1 MNPGHEVI
9 EVNFEELAELV
20 ERARQGQPLG
30 EADCQRLKEAIQALR
45 YLIEQIGDQD
55 ATISRLRALLAKPS
69 TEKTSKVLEQAGLQV
84 PPPSRLPPKQNQNKK
99 PKPGHGRNG
108 AAEYRGARRIKI
120 AHASLKPGDRCP
132 ECLKGKVYEQKEPA
146 FRIRVVGQAPIA
158 ATVYELERLRC
169 NLCGEIYEAKAPEGV
184 GEKKYDES
192 AGAMIGLLR
201 YGSGVPWCR
210 LERLEASLGIPLPA
224 STQCEIV
231 AEVAEGIRPALEE
244 LIRQAAQGEVFY
256 NDDTRMKILAL
267 ARASPQRAE
276 GEVEDPEPS
285 RSDGSSSSRERTG
298 LFTSGIV
305 STTRQGQ
312 RIALFFTG
320 RNHAGENLA
329 RVFVERAKG
338 LAPPIQMS
346 DALSRNVPKL
356 ERKLEIL
363 WGNCNTHARR
373 HFVQVTPN
381 FPQECRF
388 VLETWRKVYRYE
400 RKAKAQGLT
409 PEARLRFHQEHSE
422 PLMKQLHTW
431 FEAQFAEKRVE
442 PNSGLGKAIT
452 YCLKRWH
459 RLTLFLRE
467 PGAPLDSNIV
477 ERALKKCIL
486 HRTNSLFYKT
496 ENGAEV
502 GDLFMSLIHTCELNG
517 VNPFEYLTE
526 LQKHAEELAKH
537 PAAWMPWNY
546 RQALQPTGTSQPP
559 A

>member
-1 MNPGHEVI
+1 MKAKQPAREVLD
-9 EVNFEELAELV
+9 VNLPELEALLERLRQESLDEESYQKLQSL
-20 ERARQGQPLG
+20 L
-30 EADCQRLKEAIQALR
+30 EAFR
-45 YLIEQIGDQD
+45 YLVEQIGDKD
-55 ATISRLRALLAKPS
+55 ATISRLRALLMKPS
-69 TEKTSKVLEQAGLQV
+69 TEKTSKVLEQAGIQV
-84 PPPSRLPPKQNQNKK
+84 PLHYHPPPKAKGP

-108 AAEYRGARRIKI
+108 AQAYRCARRIKI

-132 ECLKGKVYEQKEPA
+132 ECLKGKVYEQKDPA
-146 FRIRVVGQAPIA
+146 LRIQVVGQAPIA

-169 NLCGEIYEAKAPEGV
+169 NLCGEIYEAKAPESV

-192 AGAMIGLLR
+192 AAAMIGLLR

-210 LERLEASLGIPLPA
+210 LERLEASLGIPLPV
-224 STQCEIV
+224 STQCEVVTEV
-231 AEVAEGIRPALEE
+231 AEVIRPAFEE

-256 NDDTRMKILAL
+256 NDDTSMKILAL

-276 GEVEDPEPS
+276 EKES
-285 RSDGSSSSRERTG
+285 SGSKERTG

-305 STTRQGQ
+305 STRGGR

-320 RNHAGENLA
+320 RNHAGENFA
-329 RVFVERAKG
+329 RVLGERAEG

-356 ERKLEIL
+356 EEKLEIL
-363 WGNCNTHARR
+363 WGNCNAHARR
-373 HFVQVTPN
+373 RFVEVTPN

-388 VLETWRKVYRYE
+388 VLESLREVYRYDAE
-400 RKAKAQGLT
+400 AGAQGLT
-409 PEARLRFHQEHSE
+409 PEARLRFHQEHSR
-422 PLMKQLHTW
+422 PVMDALQAW
-431 FEAQFAEKRVE
+431 FEAQFAEKKVE
-442 PNSGLGKAIT
+442 PNSGLGEAIT
-452 YCLKRWH
+452 YCLKRWD

-467 PGAPLDSNIV
+467 AGAPLDSNIV

-486 HRTNSLFYKT
+486 HRKNSLFYKT
-496 ENGAEV
+496 ANGAEV
-502 GDLFMSLIHTCELNG
+502 GDLFMSLIHTCELNAA
-517 VNPFEYLTE
+517 NPFDYLTE

-546 RQALQPTGTSQPP
+546 RQTLAQSGAGGDS